1 MDLAPRLSYAG
12 RRNIN
17 HLAASG
23 TTRVAAGTAY
33 HQGETMKRTIASLAL
48 VLSSL
53 SCATAQTLPISP
65 TLFGINYWY
74 YDYAGGYDAFNVKK
88 TQLQANGV
96 NLVRLGGLY
105 AVYSGTGRPAR

>member
-1 MDLAPRLSYAG
+1 
-12 RRNIN
+12 
-17 HLAASG
+17 
-23 TTRVAAGTAY
+23 
-33 HQGETMKRTIASLAL
+33 MKRTIASLAL